1 MGWHE
6 ILKLKIKPN
15 LYAWPLPLKIAKWH
29 SSHYTRLYEPQNLSA
44 VSLPVFSESWD
55 QTNMPGSTLK
65 ELTDGVLFHVSFHL
79 WSPLVFPSISKFHYN
94 LEILSFPGL
103 PGTPNCF
110 PTRDESISPSLP
122 SLPGNSNSQLT
133 RKSGWSKSKE
143 NTWLLPQISGK
154 QKGRLYRKNPTW
166 GHGEPDPTPVKKT
179 QGGGWCRGESGG
191 QRRGVETSSEWVFQV
206 SDALLQGKE

>member
-44 VSLPVFSESWD
+44 VSLAVFSESWD

-94 LEILSFPGL
+94 LEILSFLCSPEAPFPPG
-103 PGTPNCF
+103 
-110 PTRDESISPSLP
+110 S
-122 SLPGNSNSQLT
+122 NSNSFSAFPESIQTQFWNSL
-133 RKSGWSKSKE
+133 SKRHLC
-143 NTWLLPQISGK
+143 WDVDGCYLF
-154 QKGRLYRKNPTW
+154 KNVILIMI
-166 GHGEPDPTPVKKT
+166 D
-179 QGGGWCRGESGG
+179 
-191 QRRGVETSSEWVFQV
+191 FL
-206 SDALLQGKE
+206 A